1 MEQTSHS
8 AVTGRERI
16 VPAADVVLIGGGH
29 AHVEVIR
36 QYGMLETRPF
46 RLTLITDETLAPY
59 SGMLPGMIAGH
70 YQRHEGHIDLG
81 HLCLSAGVRFIATA
95 ATGISLEAKTV
106 SVADGRPPIPFESL
120 ALDIGSR
127 PLISATIGFLGT
139 PRPDRSIGIKPVA
152 PFLRRL
158 EVLDQEIARAS
169 VEKPFR
175 VVLIGGG
182 VAGCEVALSLAHR
195 WSREARTLSRF
206 RIKIIESG
214 REVLTNLPQTA
225 RKAIVQAMR
234 RAQIQ
239 IQVSAEPVAV
249 DFDQMQLTTSK
260 EAKQG
265 FDQILWT
272 TNATSH
278 DWLKKTGL
286 TLDQRGF
293 VLVGPTL
300 ESVSHE
306 GIYAAGDTASMA
318 GTNHRPKAGVFAVR
332 QGPILFENLCRR
344 FRGLP
349 QRHYHPQK
357 KFLVLI
363 SLGGKSATAVRGR
376 ISWNG
381 IWLWLLKDSIDRKFM
396 QKFQVSPLPVKVATY
411 IESGNMTEM
420 PCTACG
426 SKLPADA
433 LSVLPGVRSKNDQV
447 VYGVDSREDCS
458 VLSLGQSGSYQAELV
473 QSLDYIRAFASD
485 LHLVG
490 RVAAAHCI
498 NDIFAMGRS
507 PHSAHVL
514 ATVTF
519 GPKSTMSRDLSQLMA
534 GIHSALVANHVTLLG
549 GHSQAGFHAG
559 AGVMIQGL
567 AEQALGAPPALP
579 LWSKHNLKVGDHI
592 VLTKPIGSGVL
603 LAGYMR
609 YHVSTEHLQS
619 ALSTMA
625 ISHGPAV
632 AIAHKHGIQAATDV
646 TGFGLAFHL
655 AEMCRASGVAA
666 RIDLPAVPTFT
677 GSFRALEA
685 GLRASLHAQNRQP
698 FAPILRGLAD
708 RSLLLAECLFD
719 PQTAGGLLL
728 GVSADQS
735 MQLCRELHAAGYDKA
750 AVIGQIVSPSKESP
764 TLLSFA
770 QVAAR

>member
-8 AVTGRERI
+8 AANGRERI
-16 VPAADVVLIGGGH
+16 VPAADVALIGGGH
-29 AHVEVIR
+29 AHVDVIR
-36 QYGMLETRPF
+36 RYGMLETRPF
-46 RLTLITDETLAPY
+46 RLTLITDETMAPY

-81 HLCLSAGVRFIATA
+81 HLCLSAGVRFIAA
-95 ATGISLEAKTV
+95 PADGISLDAKTINI
-106 SVADGRPPIPFESL
+106 AGGRPPIPYESL
-120 ALDIGSR
+120 SVDIGSR
-127 PLISATIGFLGT
+127 PLISDSIIFRGT
-139 PRPDRSIGIKPVA
+139 SRPERSIGIKPVA

-158 EVLDQEIARAS
+158 DGLDQEVARAS
-169 VEKPFR
+169 VEKPLR
-175 VVLIGGG
+175 IVLIGGG

-239 IQVSAEPVAV
+239 IQVAAEPVAV
-249 DFDQMQLTTSK
+249 DFDRMELTTSK
-260 EAKQG
+260 DAKQG
-265 FDQILWT
+265 FDQLLWT

-278 DWLKKTGL
+278 NWLKQTGL

-293 VLVGPTL
+293 ILVGPTL

-318 GTNHRPKAGVFAVR
+318 GAAHRPKAGVFAVR

-363 SLGGKSATAVRGR
+363 SLGGKSVTAVRGGL
-376 ISWNG
+376 SWNG
-381 IWLWLLKDSIDRKFM
+381 IWLWLLKDRIDRKFM
-396 QKFQVSPLPVKVATY
+396 QKFQVAPLPVKVATY

-433 LSVLPGVRSKNDQV
+433 LNVLPGATTKNDQIIL
-447 VYGVDSREDCS
+447 GVDSREDCS
-458 VLSLGQSGSYQAELV
+458 VIALGQGGYQAELV

-514 ATVTF
+514 ATVAF
-519 GPKSTMSRDLSQLMA
+519 GPKTTMSRDLSQLMA
-534 GIHSALVANHVTLLG
+534 GIHSALVADQISLLG

-559 AGVMIQGL
+559 AGLMIQGL
-567 AEQALGAPPALP
+567 LENSSEAAKVAP
-579 LWSKHNLKVGDHI
+579 LWSKRNLKVGDHI

-632 AIAHKHGIQAATDV
+632 TIAHKHGIHAATDV

-655 AEMCRASGVAA
+655 AEMCRVSGVSA
-666 RIDLPAVPTFT
+666 RIDLPAVPTYK
-677 GSFRALEA
+677 GAFRALEA

-728 GVSADQS
+728 GVPSDQS
-735 MQLCRELHAAGYDKA
+735 KFLCHELHVAGFDKA
-750 AVIGQIVSPSKESP
+750 TVIGDVITSSKDSPA
-764 TLLSFA
+764 LLSFA
-770 QVAAR
+770 KVDAR